1 MSSRTNVTAI
11 IPHLRGLPG
20 CIHPFDLT
28 ANDDCR
34 CPPGRQAQIAHVADN
49 IAHDIAQAARSTAR
63 QERTITT
70 DDIVF

>member
-20 CIHPFDLT
+20 GIHPFDLT

-34 CPPGRQAQIAHVADN
+34 CPPGWQAQIAHVADN
-49 IAHDIAQAARSTAR
+49 IAHAARSAAR
-63 QERTITT
+63 QERTITI

>member
-20 CIHPFDLT
+20 CIHPFDFM

-34 CPPGRQAQIAHVADN
+34 CPPGRQAQIAQV
-49 IAHDIAQAARSTAR
+49 AHDIAQAARSAAR
-63 QERTITT
+63 QERTITI

>member
-1 MSSRTNVTAI
+1 MSSRTNVSTI

-34 CPPGRQAQIAHVADN
+34 CPPGRQAQITHVADN
-49 IAHDIAQAARSTAR
+49 IAQAARSAER
-63 QERTITT
+63 QERTITI